1 MVSSKKKYKNII
13 LKEDNKKSRIIKIS
27 FEKKLITFNIF
38 KNVYQIKFK
47 IQLKLKI
54 QIKK

>member
-1 MVSSKKKYKNII
+1 MVYSKKKYKNII

>member
-1 MVSSKKKYKNII
+1 MVYSKKKYKNII

-38 KNVYQIKFK
+38 KNVY
-47 IQLKLKI
+47 
-54 QIKK
+54 